1 MKKSEEHRTKFVM
14 VRQPVFAFA
23 AKVKGSGRLENGTG
37 KNGQNLKA
45 SLIPVCQKGWPA
57 RRF

>member
-45 SLIPVCQKGWPA
+45 NLVPACQKG
-57 RRF
+57 